1 MFVYSIPMKF
11 RYLTGSA
18 NYSTYKAELERARA
32 LFNERAEKIKKA
44 RKITDIQY
52 ASDGFVI
59 ILESKDELVNPS
71 KSLAVFSQ
79 ELAKMDTLA
88 DLKDSQ
94 NHLLCNNGMATEIER
109 DDSEFDDSTSEILK
123 TVIDI
128 FMGANVADSAF
139 ITLGRREAQKKIID
153 VCKEFKSLK

>member
-1 MFVYSIPMKF
+1 MYVYSIPMKF
-11 RYLTGSA
+11 RYSTGNT
-18 NYSTYKAELERARA
+18 NYFIYKSELERAKD
-32 LFNERAEKIKKA
+32 LFNERAEKMKKA

-59 ILESKDELVNPS
+59 ILESEDELVHPS
-71 KSLAVFSQ
+71 KSLAVYSQ

-88 DLKDSQ
+88 ELKDSQ
-94 NHLLCNNGMATEIER
+94 NHLLCNNGAATEIER
-109 DDSEFDDSTSEILK
+109 DDSAFDDSTNEILK

-139 ITLGRREAQKKIID
+139 VIHGRREAQKKIID

>member
-11 RYLTGSA
+11 RYSTGNA
-18 NYSTYKAELERARA
+18 NYSIYKSELERAKD
-32 LFNERAEKIKKA
+32 LFNERAEKMKKA

-94 NHLLCNNGMATEIER
+94 NHLLCNNGVAAEIER
-109 DDSEFDDSTSEILK
+109 DDSAFDDSTSEMLK
-123 TVIDI
+123 TIIDI

-139 ITLGRREAQKKIID
+139 VTLGRREAQKKIID

>member
-11 RYLTGSA
+11 RYLTSSA
-18 NYSTYKAELERARA
+18 NYSQYKAELEKAKA
-32 LFNERAEKIKKA
+32 LFNERAEKMKKA

-52 ASDGFVI
+52 SADGFVI
-59 ILESKDELVNPS
+59 VLESKDELVNPS

-109 DDSEFDDSTSEILK
+109 DDSKFDDSTSEILK

>member
-11 RYLTGSA
+11 RYLTDKTDYSA
-18 NYSTYKAELERARA
+18 YTAELGLAKD
-32 LFNERAEKIKKA
+32 LFNKRAEKMKKA

-52 ASDGFVI
+52 VSDGFVI
-59 ILESKDELVNPS
+59 ILESKDELINPS

-79 ELAKMDTLA
+79 ELAKMDALS

-94 NHLLCNNGMATEIER
+94 NHLLCNNGFATEIER
-109 DDSEFDDSTSEILK
+109 DDKGFDDSNREILK

-139 ITLGRREAQKKIID
+139 VTLGRRDAQKKIID
-153 VCKEFKSLK
+153 ACREFKSLR

>member
-1 MFVYSIPMKF
+1 MKF
-11 RYLTGSA
+11 RYLTGST
-18 NYSTYKAELERARA
+18 NYTTYKAELESAKD
-32 LFNERAEKIKKA
+32 LFNERAEKMKKA

-52 ASDGFVI
+52 EADGFVI
-59 ILESKDELVNPS
+59 VLESRDELVNPS

-88 DLKDSQ
+88 KLKDSQ
-94 NHLLCNNGMATEIER
+94 NHLLCNNGVATEIER
-109 DDSEFDDSTSEILK
+109 DATAFDDSTSEILK

-139 ITLGRREAQKKIID
+139 VTLGRREAQKKIID
-153 VCKEFKSLK
+153 ICKEFKSLK